1 MRGKKTKRP
10 GYLTQ
15 YAAHAGITKT
25 AAADQLKRV
34 GIDYMQPF
42 AFEEADRKRKAARHA
57 DRMPFTKT
65 IYEQPAN
72 PTNTDQTEED
82 KFVFAEHQ
90 AKREYY
96 KAEISR
102 LEYEE
107 RVQKLIEAEKVDAEW
122 FRLTR
127 IVRDAVMN
135 IPSRLAGVL
144 ASESDERTVNQILEK
159 ELRDA
164 LEALASIERNE
175 TQAA

>member
-1 MRGKKTKRP
+1 MHGKKTKRP

-15 YAAHAGITKT
+15 YATHAGITKT
-25 AAADQLKRV
+25 AAAEQLKRV
-34 GIDYMQPF
+34 GINYMQPF
-42 AFEEADRKRKAARHA
+42 SFEDADRKRQAARHA
-57 DRMPFTKT
+57 DRMPFAKT
-65 IYEQPAN
+65 IYADPPKSTDSEEPADEQ
-72 PTNTDQTEED
+72 
-82 KFVFAEHQ
+82 FVYAEHQ

-107 RVQKLIEAEKVDAEW
+107 RVAKLIEAEKVDAEW

-127 IVRDAVMN
+127 IVRDAMMN

-144 ASESDERTVNQILEK
+144 ASESDEHKVSQILEK